1 MPGTKGKKIKLCQR
15 ADKGNE
21 PMKGLALPKPPEPT
35 CVHEQDVA
43 FPNNHLQIHSP
54 TTLPRDG
61 GTEPESLHP
70 HPRGIRGVPNPPRL
84 SWAASSSPAQLE
96 EERPPSCW
104 VNGQPRGSLVQQAA
118 PQRQP

>member
-61 GTEPESLHP
+61 GTEPEYPTHTQGGS
-70 HPRGIRGVPNPPRL
+70 GGSQIPPGC
-84 SWAASSSPAQLE
+84 P
-96 EERPPSCW
+96 
-104 VNGQPRGSLVQQAA
+104 GQPPP
-118 PQRQP
+118 PQPN